1 MKTVFYIL
9 ALLVTAGAAYFS
21 WDVNKKFQE
30 EYALINTAYVD
41 TETGEKFDVGLVGL
55 NDRYEA
61 TIKKTEDELK
71 AEKEQLEAAK
81 NELAERNA
89 AIEVAQSNERT
100 LQRSVG
106 ETEATLEEQQVKL
119 DDLANAIDEAK
130 KVVDRMKDELGG
142 EVVVTLESLPD
153 VIQQLKQKKQTL
165 TDQNEELT
173 ELAEAA
179 DKNLAKNREEMAR
192 LVDNKAKRDSQISR
206 NSMEAT
212 VTAVN
217 YEWGFVV
224 VGAGSRSGF
233 TPQTTVLVKR
243 DGRVLGQLTPSSIE
257 PNQTIFE
264 IDFDSMAPGVRIRP
278 GDRVLLSRPRT

>member
-30 EYALINTAYVD
+30 EYALINSAYVD
-41 TETGEKFDVGLVGL
+41 TDTGKKFDVGLVGL
-55 NDRYEA
+55 NDRHEA

-71 AEKEQLEAAK
+71 SEKEQLEAAK
-81 NELAERNA
+81 KELAERNA

-100 LQRSVG
+100 LQRTVG

-119 DDLANAIDEAK
+119 DDLADAIKRAEE
-130 KVVDRMKDELGG
+130 VVKTLANELGG
-142 EVVVTLESLPD
+142 VVEVNLENLPD
-153 VIQQLKQKKQTL
+153 VIQQLKQKKQAL
-165 TDQNEELT
+165 TDSNEELT
-173 ELAEAA
+173 ELSAAA

-192 LVDNKAKRDSQISR
+192 LVDRKSKRDSEIGR

-243 DGRVLGQLTPSSIE
+243 DGRVLGQLNPSSIE

-278 GDRVLLSRPRT
+278 GDRVLLSQPRT